1 MNCECEKA
9 KLYTTEM
16 EEIYRTM
23 NGKGLSHVYCQACS
37 GEMELEQAR

>member
-9 KLYTTEM
+9 KLSDTGI

-23 NGKGLSHVYCQACS
+23 DAKGLSHVYGQAS
-37 GEMELEQAR
+37 SEEMELEQAR